1 MKKIS
6 LLLYLFIVVV
16 AMSSCKKTEYTHAIP
31 ADATAV
37 ISVDMKSIV
46 QKCGIGDKEN
56 ESLKQHLSD
65 ALKNGLNSETSSR
78 LQKILDKPSNSG
90 LDLTEP
96 IYIFKA
102 GEFDGATVASLCVD
116 DKGDLNSTVE
126 DLAKS
131 QLCTPP
137 EDAGDYQFTIV
148 MGKAVLAYNRGT
160 ALLIESKGGMSEK
173 VRSGLD
179 KVMKFKEEDSFCAN
193 EAFGL
198 LKDSKGDVSFYV
210 STKTAPEAKGPF
222 ANATTSASPSD
233 AKGMQFV
240 GDMTFS
246 DGLISMK
253 IDRYG
258 ESKQSAGTG
267 MKPISN
273 AVMTFLPQH
282 MPIMFTMGMDG
293 AKAYKELASDNSFG
307 DALKLPLI
315 EKLFDSIKGDLTIG
329 YNSFGK
335 TEPTF
340 LAYAQIT
347 NTQAVKSIYTTF
359 KAQKDN
365 DLGSLTKKSENDYIF
380 KAADKTIYYG
390 IIGNVMYI
398 TNDVSL
404 VHFKVTGGTYAQ
416 NPYSSQT
423 KGKTM
428 FFVFDTSEIKGQP
441 ALQKKLGPVVSAA
454 LAQNV
459 VCVKGSN
466 VGTDSWNVE
475 MIWKDKQ
482 TNALKQIVKIVRQMA
497 GM

>member
-6 LLLYLFIVVV
+6 LLLYLFI
-16 AMSSCKKTEYTHAIP
+16 ALISMSSCKKTEYTHAIP

-46 QKCGIGDKEN
+46 QKCGIGDEDNK
-56 ESLKQHLSD
+56 SLKQHLSD
-65 ALKNGLNSETSSR
+65 ALKTGLNNETAER
-78 LQKILDKPSNSG
+78 LQKILDKPSESG

-102 GEFDGATVASLCVD
+102 EEFDGSTAVSLCVD

-137 EDAGDYQFTIV
+137 EDAGDYQFSIV

-160 ALLIESKGGMSEK
+160 ALLVESNGGMSEK
-173 VRSGLD
+173 VRNGLD
-179 KVMKFKEEDSFCAN
+179 KVMKNKEEDSFCAN

-198 LKDSKGDVSFYV
+198 LKDSKEDVSFYL
-210 STKTAPEAKGPF
+210 STRTASVAKGPF
-222 ANATTSASPSD
+222 SNATTSASSSN
-233 AKGMQFV
+233 KGMQFV
-240 GDMTFS
+240 GNMTFS

-253 IDRYG
+253 VDRYG
-258 ESKQSAGTG
+258 SSEHATVAKG
-267 MKPISN
+267 MRPISN

-282 MPIMFTMGMDG
+282 LPIMFTMGMDG
-293 AKAYKELASDNSFG
+293 AEAYKELINDNSFG
-307 DALKLPLI
+307 DALKLPFI
-315 EKLFDSIKGDLTIG
+315 EKLFDSVKGDLTIG
-329 YNSFGK
+329 YDAFGK
-335 TEPTF
+335 TEPAF
-340 LAYAQIT
+340 LAYAQIS
-347 NTQAVKSIYTTF
+347 NSQAVKSIYTTF
-359 KAQKDN
+359 KAQKN
-365 DLGSLTKKSENDYIF
+365 DDMGTLSKRGENDFVY
-380 KAADKTIYYG
+380 KAAEKSIYYG
-390 IIGNVMYI
+390 VVGNAMYI
-398 TNDVSL
+398 TNDISL
-404 VHFKVTGGTYAQ
+404 VHFKVSGGTYAQ
-416 NPYSSQT
+416 NPYAGQT

-466 VGTDSWNVE
+466 VGTDSWTAE

-482 TNALKQIVKIVRQMA
+482 TNALKQIIKIVRQIA